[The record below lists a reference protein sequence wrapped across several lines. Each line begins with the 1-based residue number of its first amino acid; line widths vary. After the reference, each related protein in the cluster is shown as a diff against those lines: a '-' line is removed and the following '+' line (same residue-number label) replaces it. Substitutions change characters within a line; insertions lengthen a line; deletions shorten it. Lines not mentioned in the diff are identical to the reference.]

1 MTGPALWRAEG
12 VTEGEDAA
20 KLTVCGDPPSTTGHR
35 PAVFLPGCARRET
48 LFFPRRHA
56 WNTALVPGFT
66 ICARR
71 ATSQLVRRMQPWL
84 SVRPISSGCGVPWMP

>member
-12 VTEGEDAA
+12 VTEGEDTA
-20 KLTVCGDPPSTTGHR
+20 KLVVCGNAPSTTRFAGGPPPPLKR
-35 PAVFLPGCARRET
+35 GRNSARFL
-48 LFFPRRHA
+48 RRHA

-66 ICARR
+66 ICAKR

>member
-20 KLTVCGDPPSTTGHR
+20 NLAVFGDPLSTTGHL
-35 PAVFLPGCARRET
+35 PAVHLAGCARRESV
-48 LFFPRRHA
+48 FFPWLHA

-66 ICARR
+66 ICASR